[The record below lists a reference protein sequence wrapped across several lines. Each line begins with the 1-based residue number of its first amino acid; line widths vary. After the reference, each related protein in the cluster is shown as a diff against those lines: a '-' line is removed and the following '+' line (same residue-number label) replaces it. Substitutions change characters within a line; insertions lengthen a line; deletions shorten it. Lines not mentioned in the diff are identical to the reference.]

1 MQTTTTKPASIEPH
15 IPQIND
21 PELQMSKKQ
30 SPKKEKI
37 QEKKKFQSQRLKR
50 KDSPELEIEQ

>member
-30 SPKKEKI
+30 SPKKETI
-37 QEKKKFQSQRLKR
+37 QEKKKVSESKTKEERLTR
-50 KDSPELEIEQ
+50 VGN

>member
-37 QEKKKFQSQRLKR
+37 QEKKKVSESKTKEERLTR
-50 KDSPELEIEQ
+50 VGN